1 MIHFYC
7 YVTLKKIIVSDL
19 PADKVKA
26 KYGYRYELLNSVKDK
41 DAIDFIKIRLLR
53 SYHEY
58 EFIELF
64 QKEKKPVSEEARR
77 KMSLAKLGK
86 PRDETTRQKISR
98 GLKGR
103 SNFQGKKH
111 NPETKEIMAEKKL
124 GNDHAKELYW
134 VHDPRGT
141 KEKRIKDRNSLPPG
155 YAIGRDYY
163 STEAGLYH
171 FKTKNA

>member
-41 DAIDFIKIRLLR
+41 DAVDFIKLRLLR
-53 SYHEY
+53 SYNGY
-58 EFIELF
+58 EIIELF
-64 QKEKKPVSEEARR
+64 QKEKKPVTEEARR

-86 PRDETTRQKISR
+86 PRDETTRQKISK

-111 NPETKEIMAEKKL
+111 NPETKEVMAEKKF

-163 STEAGLYH
+163 STEAGLYS
-171 FKTKNA
+171 FKTKI

>member
-19 PADKVKA
+19 PADKVKV

-41 DAIDFIKIRLLR
+41 DAVDFIKIRLLR

-111 NPETKEIMAEKKL
+111 NPETKEVMAEKKL

-141 KEKRIKDRNSLPPG
+141 KEKRVKDRNSLPPG

>member
-64 QKEKKPVSEEARR
+64 QKEKKPVSEEARK

-86 PRDETTRQKISR
+86 PRDETTRQKISK

-111 NPETKEIMAEKKL
+111 NPETKEVMAEKKL

-134 VHDPRGT
+134 VHDPRCSR
-141 KEKRIKDRNSLPPG
+141 EKRVKDRNSLPPG

-171 FKTKNA
+171 FRPKIE

>member
-19 PADKVKA
+19 PAVKVKA
-26 KYGYRYELLNSVKDK
+26 KYGYRYELLNSIKEK
-41 DAIDFIKIRLLR
+41 DAVEFIKTRLLR
-53 SYHEY
+53 SYHGY

-64 QKEKKPVSEEARR
+64 HKERKPFTEEAKR

-111 NPETKEIMAEKKL
+111 TYETKEVMAEKKI
-124 GNDHAKELYW
+124 GNDHAKDLYW
-134 VHDPRGT
+134 AHDPKGT
-141 KEKRIKDRNSLPPG
+141 KETRVKDRNRLPQG
-155 YAIGRDYY
+155 FALGRDYY
-163 STEAGLYH
+163 STEAGIYGI
-171 FKTKNA
+171 KSKNV

>member
-19 PADKVKA
+19 PADKVKD
-26 KYGYRYELLNSVKDK
+26 KYGYRYELLNSIKDI
-41 DAIDFIKIRLLR
+41 DAVDFIKLRLLR
-53 SYHEY
+53 SYSGY
-58 EFIELF
+58 EFIDLF
-64 QKEKKPVSEEARR
+64 QKEKKTVTEEARR

-86 PRDETTRQKISR
+86 PRDEATRQKISI

-111 NPETKEIMAEKKL
+111 NLETKEIMAEKKL

-134 VHDPRGT
+134 AHDPRGS
-141 KEKRIKDRNSLPPG
+141 KETRVKDRNDLPQG
-155 YAIGRDYY
+155 FALGRDYY
-163 STEAGLYH
+163 STEPGLYY
-171 FKTKNA
+171 FKIKNE

>member
-19 PADKVKA
+19 PADRVKV

-41 DAIDFIKIRLLR
+41 DAVDFIKTRLLR
-53 SYHEY
+53 SYHGY

-64 QKEKKPVSEEARR
+64 QKEKKPVTEEARR

-86 PRDETTRQKISR
+86 PRDETTRQKISK

-111 NPETKEIMAEKKL
+111 NPETKEIMSEKKI

-134 VHDPRGT
+134 AHDPRGS
-141 KEKRIKDRNSLPPG
+141 KETRVKDRNDLPQG
-155 YAIGRDYY
+155 FALGRDYY

-171 FKTKNA
+171 FKSKNA

>member
-19 PADKVKA
+19 PADKVKV

-41 DAIDFIKIRLLR
+41 DAVDFIKIRLLR

-86 PRDETTRQKISR
+86 PRDETTKQKISK

-111 NPETKEIMAEKKL
+111 NPETKEVMAEKKL

>member
-19 PADKVKA
+19 PAVKVKA
-26 KYGYRYELLNSVKDK
+26 KYGHRYELLNSIKDM
-41 DAIDFIKIRLLR
+41 DAVEFIKLRLLR
-53 SYHEY
+53 NYSGY
-58 EFIELF
+58 EFIDLF
-64 QKEKKPVSEEARR
+64 QKEKKPITEEARR

-86 PRDETTRQKISR
+86 PRDEVTRQKISR

-111 NPETKEIMAEKKL
+111 NLKTKEIMAEKKL

-134 VHDPRGT
+134 AHDPRGT
-141 KEKRIKDRNSLPPG
+141 KETRVKDRNDLPQG
-155 YAIGRDYY
+155 FALGRDYY
-163 STEAGLYH
+163 STEPGLYY
-171 FKTKNA
+171 FKIKSE